1 MEIKF
6 NESEE
11 KVLNSLN
18 NSLNKI
24 VDGTDREKLVIDLF
38 GPDIYDNP
46 DKECTLGFKVKDPSK
61 AAYLLFEILYNE
73 NRIADQ
79 LGIKPTRIAPFGIPE
94 IENIKDKVCAIIDAA
109 TTGRIQK

>member
-11 KVLNSLN
+11 KVLSSLQER
-18 NSLNKI
+18 
-24 VDGTDREKLVIDLF
+24 TDREKLAIDLF

-46 DKECTLGFKVKDPSK
+46 DKECTLGFKVKDPLK
-61 AAYLLFEILYNE
+61 AAYLLFEILYNKDG
-73 NRIADQ
+73 IADQ

-94 IENIKDKVCAIIDAA
+94 IESIKDKVCDIIDEA

>member
-6 NESEE
+6 DESEE
-11 KVLNSLN
+11 KVLSSLQER
-18 NSLNKI
+18 
-24 VDGTDREKLVIDLF
+24 TDREKLAMDLF

-73 NRIADQ
+73 NGIADK

>member
-11 KVLNSLN
+11 KVLSSLQER
-18 NSLNKI
+18 
-24 VDGTDREKLVIDLF
+24 TDRERLVIDLF
-38 GPDIYDNP
+38 GPDIYDNSN
-46 DKECTLGFKVKDPSK
+46 KECTLGFKVKDPFK
-61 AAYLLFEILYNE
+61 AAYLLFEILYNKDG
-73 NRIADQ
+73 IADQ

-94 IENIKDKVCAIIDAA
+94 IESIKDKVCDIIDEA